1 MPYMNREWVDADLGS
16 ERNATRRAMRDNPN
30 ITPIKN
36 SPQPTSMKMPWS
48 RGTYKPSRSPK
59 NFKGVHPLAGVK
71 RRSGDPTRQER
82 RDRNRKLRAEA
93 DLASTVKSAWYDR

>member
-1 MPYMNREWVDADLGS
+1 MPYRNRQWVDADLGS
-16 ERNATRRAMRDNPN
+16 ERSAKKRELLDTNFR
-30 ITPIKN
+30 PIEN